1 MKRIILSN
9 DGDSVIY
16 SVPDIVAENLGKYC
30 LKFSN
35 RLYNNK
41 PKKYWING
49 AMCFGTDDFIAYLND
64 LFPNEQ
70 SKFLLNIG
78 WTNLDEN
85 IPEKYKDLPYFNF

>member
-1 MKRIILSN
+1 MKKIILSN
-9 DGDSVIY
+9 DGDSLMY

-35 RLYNNK
+35 WLYTNK
-41 PKKYWING
+41 SKKYWING

-78 WTNLDEN
+78 WTNMGEN
-85 IPEKYKDLPYFNF
+85 IPKKYKNLPYFNF